1 MKKIVLLG
9 IVFISLIFNT
19 SQAGVKSYKVGK
31 GPLLVSEEV
40 AHVLEYFF
48 SGGRVGYYSDMLD
61 DKHGAN
67 NRPDQKQRW
76 KPGIIVISVDGL
88 HHHMFRHPIM
98 YREIDHKNYS
108 GMARQDC
115 MKKSGGVEC
124 YLFANGYKI
133 VWDNGSDKKKRRLK
147 KKEIKAGN
155 TFALLTE
162 LGFYNGGKT
171 EFEPEQDNV
180 NNSSSAEDDSSE
192 NTNLDSNVAKKLREL
207 KQLYDEGV
215 LTEEEFTKAKKKL
228 LNL

>member
-1 MKKIVLLG
+1 MKKIVLLA
-9 IVFISLIFNT
+9 IVLISFVFNT

-40 AHVLEYFF
+40 AHTLEYFF

-61 DKHGAN
+61 DKHGAKS
-67 NRPDQKQRW
+67 RPDQKQRW
-76 KPGIIVISVDGL
+76 KPGVIVISADGL
-88 HHHMFRHPIM
+88 HFSFFRHPII
-98 YREIDHKNYS
+98 YTQIDHKNYS
-108 GMARQDC
+108 GIARQDC

-124 YLFANGYKI
+124 YLFANAYKI

-162 LGFYNGGKT
+162 LGFYDGGKT

-180 NNSSSAEDDSSE
+180 NNSSSSQDDSSE